1 MRIALPLSP
10 SQQIYAAF
18 AFYAFAMGNIFPRL
32 GDVQL
37 AMGVDKSA
45 LGLGLIGTPIG
56 TLVSFTFLAP
66 LLERIGHRLVLFGGI
81 PLIALLFAIAVHAPS
96 PFVLF
101 FLLFP
106 VGLTIGCVEIILNI
120 EADRAENAV
129 GYRIMNRCHAFWSI
143 GFFSAGFFGAWLA
156 SLGISPQLHLGIVVP
171 LSVIGVVLSL
181 SNFVPAAKRSGESVD
196 AGPHF
201 SLPSFAIMLLFCVTA
216 SAMLL
221 EGASMDWSAIY
232 MRDAFMA
239 GPFLAGIGVAAFAIC
254 QASARFL
261 VDGFVD
267 KHSPASVARVLQAIL
282 FLGCAMVFLSPAP
295 VISLLGF
302 ALMGIGTSAIFPL
315 AMSAA
320 AQRTDRPSTI
330 NVASLAQ
337 ISFTMFLMGPPL
349 LGFVADHWGIRSSF
363 GIALPIIILGL
374 LTSGSLGR
382 K

>member
-1 MRIALPLSP
+1 
-10 SQQIYAAF
+10 
-18 AFYAFAMGNIFPRL
+18 
-32 GDVQL
+32 
-37 AMGVDKSA
+37 
-45 LGLGLIGTPIG
+45 
-56 TLVSFTFLAP
+56 
-66 LLERIGHRLVLFGGI
+66 
-81 PLIALLFAIAVHAPS
+81 
-96 PFVLF
+96 
-101 FLLFP
+101 
-106 VGLTIGCVEIILNI
+106 
-120 EADRAENAV
+120 
-129 GYRIMNRCHAFWSI
+129 
-143 GFFSAGFFGAWLA
+143 
-156 SLGISPQLHLGIVVP
+156 
-171 LSVIGVVLSL
+171 
-181 SNFVPAAKRSGESVD
+181 
-196 AGPHF
+196 
-201 SLPSFAIMLLFCVTA
+201 
-216 SAMLL
+216 
-221 EGASMDWSAIY
+221 MDWSAIY

-282 FLGCAMVFLSPAP
+282 FLGCATVFLSPAP

-302 ALMGIGTSAIFPL
+302 AMMGIGTSAIFPL